1 MTEKKAGI
9 RDYLSKIG
17 PAVIVSMTI
26 IGPGTMSA
34 LVTSGSGWYFSFFWA
49 VILSIVFAYVATW
62 ISTKLTC
69 VTGLSPVEA
78 LKKHTWGWLAW
89 VLVIFNFVTQFCV
102 MVAQGRG
109 LRTAVI
115 TLSQVGG
122 SEGLSSGA
130 SLIITIILF
139 VVIVA
144 AYFLGGSFSFVQ
156 KLTSVM
162 LTAMIICFA
171 ITFFIALPDIKDIF
185 LGIIPSFPPKMG
197 GTTSRFTAMDQ
208 YCGYY
213 WWCSRAIHLCIS
225 RLCYYLK

>member
-1 MTEKKAGI
+1 MCI
-9 RDYLSKIG
+9 RDSLSTLLRDLYIHLS
-17 PAVIVSMTI
+17 AVHR
-26 IGPGTMSA
+26 GGEAPGGQGA
-34 LVTSGSGWYFSFFWA
+34 RPVGDQCEDCLLYTS
-49 VILSIVFAYVATW
+49 
-62 ISTKLTC
+62 
-69 VTGLSPVEA
+69 
-78 LKKHTWGWLAW
+78 WGWLAW

-122 SEGLSSGA
+122 SEGLRSGA

-144 AYFLGGSFSFVQ
+144 AYFLGGSFSFVH

-162 LTAMIICFA
+162 LTAMLICFA

-185 LGIIPSFPPKMG
+185 LGIIPSFPPRWEGLLPDSQQWTSIAGIIG
-197 GTTSRFTAMDQ
+197 GAAGLYLSLIHISSDRRPPAWGVLRFLYRPDNAPGPQ
-208 YCGYY
+208 
-213 WWCSRAIHLCIS
+213 CSPAR
-225 RLCYYLK
+225 RR

>member
-130 SLIITIILF
+130 SNYHNHTICS
-139 VVIVA
+139 
-144 AYFLGGSFSFVQ
+144 YR
-156 KLTSVM
+156 
-162 LTAMIICFA
+162 CC
-171 ITFFIALPDIKDIF
+171 IF
-185 LGIIPSFPPKMG
+185 LGWLILFCAETNQCYADCNAYLLRYHIFYRVARYQRYFSWYQSVFPPKMG